1 GFRGHHEEPGARDR
15 RALPLRAASAVRR
28 QHTRARRLRACV
40 RHLVGRAGGAGLL
53 SLLLP
58 SGYRIR
64 GAQAR
69 TPVRRDL
76 ARVHEEHARAAAVV
90 RRPAAAKRHGL
101 VVAEEPRFEPGTAD
115 RGLHTG
121 LVRLDLDETMIDGVM
136 DAAEI
141 RRVVAESERPAVRGH
156 QGDLHLGEVD
166 GHRIFVKA
174 ATGNPLAA
182 AVRRW
187 MLRREYE
194 AYRRLEDV
202 PGIPRCYGFYD
213 GRYLVMDAIDGRSL
227 RDAVIHD
234 REQFFGEL
242 FAIVDAMHA
251 RGVAHGDLMRKDN
264 ILVDRDEHPML
275 VDFGASTIY
284 RRGFH

>member
-1 GFRGHHEEPGARDR
+1 
-15 RALPLRAASAVRR
+15 
-28 QHTRARRLRACV
+28 
-40 RHLVGRAGGAGLL
+40 
-53 SLLLP
+53 
-58 SGYRIR
+58 
-64 GAQAR
+64 
-69 TPVRRDL
+69 
-76 ARVHEEHARAAAVV
+76 
-90 RRPAAAKRHGL
+90 
-101 VVAEEPRFEPGTAD
+101 
-115 RGLHTG
+115 
-121 LVRLDLDETMIDGVM
+121 M

-182 AVRRW
+182 AIRRW

-194 AYRRLEDV
+194 AYRRLEDI

-213 GRYLVMDAIDGRSL
+213 GRYLVVDAIDGRSL

-234 REQFFGEL
+234 REQFFAAL
-242 FAIVDAMHA
+242 FRIVDAMHA
-251 RGVAHGDLMRKDN
+251 RGVAHGDLMRKEN
-264 ILVDRDEHPML
+264 ILVDRSEHPVL

-284 RRGFH
+284 RRGLHPLNHVAYRFFAQHDLNAWVKHKYRRRFELVTPEDARYHRHLLFDNLARRIKRAWAALHG